1 MKLELFN
8 LKTMNILEYTNDMI
22 DFEYKNVGLKSLIS
36 VLRKKHT
43 NLT

>member
-8 LKTMNILEYTNDMI
+8 LKTMNVLEYTNDMI
-22 DFEYKNVGLKSLIS
+22 GFEYKNVGLKSLIS